1 MEIELVDP
9 PILELL
15 ALEALEALRLY
26 APRVA
31 PSRDRRTSFKI
42 DLRPLP
48 NTAV

>member
-9 PILELL
+9 PVLEFS
-15 ALEALEALRLY
+15 ALEVLEALRLY

-31 PSRDRRTSFKI
+31 PSGDRRMSFKI